1 MIKELIPPN
10 LLADENIK
18 ALIESIEPEFEKV
31 KNEIINVLI
40 YPRIDELNEEVLDLL
55 AYQFHIE
62 GYDLATSI
70 EEKRNL
76 IKKSIELHKYKGTK
90 YAIEQVL
97 KALGLEGQIKEWFE
111 YGGKPYYFKIE
122 IDINKTLDRNI
133 VLSNTVREKL
143 TKLINEYKNLRSKL
157 EDLRLKVIEETN
169 LNLFATKKE
178 IAFTKLNLK
187 QSNSIN
193 TNTAATAKTSNSINT
208 IAFMRLA

>member
-157 EDLRLKVIEETN
+157 EDLRLKVVEETN